1 MIEIKNKRD
10 CCGCQACAI
19 ICPKS
24 CIYMVDDKEGFEYPE
39 VDKDLC
45 IECGLCE
52 KVCPVINQGKLRS
65 PLNVYASINSDNE
78 IRIKSSSG
86 GIFTPIAQ
94 KIIVGGGVVF
104 GACWDE
110 NWLVHHTYIDN
121 LNELEKFRGSKYIQ
135 SNINKCFIDVRKF
148 LKLDRKVLFSGTP
161 CQIAGLKRYLGR
173 EYDNLLCVEVV
184 CHGLPSPKVWMD
196 YLKYLRRKNEDIANN
211 KIVAISFR
219 DKVTGWHKFSFSIS
233 CSVNQHV
240 KVVFKE
246 TFNKNSYMKGFLNNL
261 YLRPSCHQCPAR
273 SGKSGSDI
281 AIADYWGV
289 SNKNFQLDD
298 DKGTSLVLI
307 YTAKGQ
313 EIYDALNVKSYISSL
328 EAALRG
334 NMCIANSVQEPIQ
347 RTLFWKEYEI
357 KGVYAIEDICKK
369 ISPSLFR
376 RLMKKLK
383 SFVR

>member
-19 ICPKS
+19 ICPRS
-24 CIYMVDDKEGFEYPE
+24 CIYMMDDKEGFWYPE

-65 PLNVYASINSDNE
+65 PLNVYASINPDNE

-86 GIFTPIAQ
+86 GIFTSIAQ

-104 GACWDE
+104 GACWNE

-135 SNINKCFIDVRKF
+135 SNLNKCFVDVRKF

-184 CHGLPSPKVWMD
+184 CHGVPSPKVWMD
-196 YLKYLRRKNEDIANN
+196 YLKCLGRKNEDIANN

-233 CSVNQHV
+233 CSVNEHV

-328 EAALRG
+328 EAAVRG

-347 RTLFWKEYEI
+347 RVLFWKEYEI
-357 KGVYAIEDICKK
+357 KGVYVIEDICKK

>member
-65 PLNVYASINSDNE
+65 PLNVYASINPDNE

-86 GIFTPIAQ
+86 GIFTSIAQ

-184 CHGLPSPKVWMD
+184 CHGVPSPKVWMD

-233 CSVNQHV
+233 CSVNEHV

-376 RLMKKLK
+376 HLMKKLK

>member
-24 CIYMVDDKEGFEYPE
+24 CIYMVDDKEGFWYPE

-65 PLNVYASINSDNE
+65 PLNVYASINPDNE

-86 GIFTPIAQ
+86 GIFTSIAQ
-94 KIIVGGGVVF
+94 KIIVDGGVVF

-135 SNINKCFIDVRKF
+135 SNLNNCFVDVRKF

-184 CHGLPSPKVWMD
+184 CHGVPSPRVWMD
-196 YLKYLRRKNEDIANN
+196 YLKYLRRKNKDIANN

-219 DKVTGWHKFSFSIS
+219 DKMTGWHKFSFSIS
-233 CSVNQHV
+233 CSVNEHV
-240 KVVFKE
+240 KAVFKE

-298 DKGTSLVLI
+298 DKGMSLVLI

-328 EAALRG
+328 ETAVRG

-347 RTLFWKEYEI
+347 RVLFWKEYEI
-357 KGVYAIEDICKK
+357 KGVYVIEDICKK